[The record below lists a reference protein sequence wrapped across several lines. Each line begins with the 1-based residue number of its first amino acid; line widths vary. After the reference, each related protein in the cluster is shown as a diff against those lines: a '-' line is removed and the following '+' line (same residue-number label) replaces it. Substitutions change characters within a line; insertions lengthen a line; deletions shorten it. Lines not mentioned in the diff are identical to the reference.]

1 MKLKKHKKEVID
13 TLKFIVVIVI
23 IIVVF
28 KLVFVYVP
36 PLNQYNAFIIQTGSM
51 DPIITPDDIVIVKEI
66 NPEDIVVGDIMAFRV
81 DITED
86 GEDDV
91 VVHYIAEINTFNDE
105 LIFKSKPHIS
115 DSQDRWTLEE
125 KDLIGVY
132 QFQINN
138 LGNILSFAQSRIG
151 ITFLLLDIIVI
162 SIGYHILFK
171 KKTRKLNEEK
181 EDSSYK

>member
-13 TLKFIVVIVI
+13 TLKFIMI
-23 IIVVF
+23 IIIIIMVF
-28 KLVFVYVP
+28 KLVFAYVP

-66 NPEDIVVGDIMAFRV
+66 NPEDIVVGDIMAFKV
-81 DITED
+81 D
-86 GEDDV
+86 
-91 VVHYIAEINTFNDE
+91 IAEINTFNDE

-132 QFQINN
+132 QFQINS
-138 LGNILSFAQSRIG
+138 LGNILSFAQSRVG
-151 ITFLLLDIIVI
+151 IAFLLLDIIVI
-162 SIGYHILFK
+162 SIGYDILFK
-171 KKTRKLNEEK
+171 KQKTKDLNKEK
-181 EDSSYK
+181 EDISHK